1 MGVDTTR
8 KVQIHCIKP
17 NAATLVREMAA
28 DATAAV
34 AMKVVLVRYR
44 FDIAGITAVG
54 ENSGKWMNY
63 DPTITSTN
71 ANAASTGSTTAGST
85 TAGSTTAGASSG
97 GATAGTTVASAT
109 TRNDPRTLAHFSL
122 LALIVA
128 MTGIAFL

>member
-85 TAGSTTAGASSG
+85 TAGASSG

-109 TRNDPRTLAHFSL
+109 TRNAPRTLAHFSL